1 MPPAALIRPDY
12 ERYPCLQ
19 LAMHAC
25 RQGQAATTALNAAN
39 EEAVAAFLAERIG
52 FMDIARVNE
61 SVMAELGSSA
71 AGSLADLIALDG
83 TARARAQQLIKELAV

>member
-1 MPPAALIRPDY
+1 MPAGA
-12 ERYPCLQ
+12 
-19 LAMHAC
+19 
-25 RQGQAATTALNAAN
+25 GATTSLNAAN